1 MAVKEWFRKL
11 RPVQLYIVLALTIA
25 YFVVAII
32 ATYITHCLT
41 LRMNAYHMVCNI
53 VSLFGCI
60 ASIKY
65 ENDNENS
72 CQGSMASL
80 KASSNSLDVAE
91 STNKAVVSV
100 SEKSQ
105 DQSEKS
111 NEKNGKGS
119 TASIKSSS
127 NSLDAKTTVN
137 SKAVVAKKKAKQTR
151 SEKRMKNTF
160 GWARIDTVTMLVC
173 CVLLASFCF
182 SILVDSMSV
191 LVHVIHKDA
200 MHYPLTVM
208 SIGAA
213 GVLLNAICYFLIGG
227 YTFNQGIFLHFTSD
241 GNVILKRNLS
251 KSNGTDVSMD
261 SATRRSPLKQPMG
274 QGWQEMCRDVLG
286 CLLIIADAGLV
297 HMYMYL
303 EQSDLAAKIDPIFAI
318 ISSVLVMA
326 LSYKYMKESGM
337 ILLQTIPNHIN
348 IDLLQKELLAAFPDI
363 VNVHDLH
370 VWQLNGEKVV
380 STVHIIYADPSVC
393 ARITDQITSFFIEM
407 GITHVTIQPEFSN
420 MKPYLDP
427 NTECLIRCQ
436 SKTCNNST
444 CCWATLDEDDHDHHH
459 HHHHHHDHSK
469 HEHVLNRKFSSKEIL
484 PADNVDLTKFK
495 INIGEVNEL
504 TCSTPDIACTG
515 SGEQQRE
522 PPVKES
528 IKLRAISAIELSHDR
543 ALHQQLDVNVAVLNK
558 PEDDASLASSSKETS
573 IAAAEDSE
581 EREKSSY
588 SLDRGSQQ
596 NVAVQQQQQQQL
608 AESNEQLAE
617 PAKETPLA
625 QS

>member
-11 RPVQLYIVLALTIA
+11 RPVQLYIVLALTVA

-60 ASIKY
+60 ASI
-65 ENDNENS
+65 
-72 CQGSMASL
+72 
-80 KASSNSLDVAE
+80 
-91 STNKAVVSV
+91 
-100 SEKSQ
+100 
-105 DQSEKS
+105 
-111 NEKNGKGS
+111 
-119 TASIKSSS
+119 
-127 NSLDAKTTVN
+127 
-137 SKAVVAKKKAKQTR
+137 KQTR

-504 TCSTPDIACTG
+504 TCSTPDIACSG
-515 SGEQQRE
+515 GEQHRE

-543 ALHQQLDVNVAVLNK
+543 PLHQQLDVNVAVLNK
-558 PEDDASLASSSKETS
+558 PEDDASLASSKETS

-588 SLDRGSQQ
+588 SLDQGSQQ
-596 NVAVQQQQQQQL
+596 NVAIQQQQQQQQL
-608 AESNEQLAE
+608 AESNQQLAE
-617 PAKETPLA
+617 PTKETPLA